1 MTNIRRGG
9 GRNIY
14 VLYKGGDGTR
24 SQKVLTDGRTDRQT
38 PGLFSIDSMAKQPSP
53 SFDFTE
59 LLHIDIQKSQ
69 DCQFNDQNGHAMF
82 NLLIILLL

>member
-1 MTNIRRGG
+1 MT
-9 GRNIY
+9 
-14 VLYKGGDGTR
+14 KTAM
-24 SQKVLTDGRTDRQT
+24 SCLTH
-38 PGLFSIDSMAKQPSP
+38 LNHSMAKQPSP

-82 NLLIILLL
+82 NLLVIILIGKKSSNI